1 MPILSTMGLKK
12 IWIHEALSDGS
23 MPPNGDG
30 WLDLGD
36 VYQDTCQL
44 VDNDPEITDHK
55 SETSNKRI
63 TLTGE
68 TPTNVQLSLMD
79 PDLEQMA
86 RYFGGTITN
95 KDQKGKRRWVRP
107 RKLPYKEWAVWQ
119 QPEEGLLMGCPNVRI
134 IPKFEITYSSKGI
147 CLVPMTLK
155 YQSELIA
162 DESFSDPTVTTA

>member
-12 IWIHEALSDGS
+12 IWIHDALSDGS

-36 VYQDTCQL
+36 VYQDTCTL
-44 VDNDPEITDHK
+44 RDDDPEITEHK
-55 SETSNKRI
+55 SETSSKRI

-68 TPTNVQLSLMD
+68 TPTNVELSLMD

-95 KDQKGKRRWVRP
+95 KDQKGNRKWVRP

-119 QPEEGLLMGCPNVRI
+119 QPEEGLLIGCANVRI
-134 IPKFEITYSSKGI
+134 IPKFEITYSAKGI

-155 YQSELIA
+155 YQSELMV
-162 DESFSDPTVTTA
+162 DESFSDPTVTA